1 MPIQNV
7 ITAPPTTQIRV
18 GIEPAHNA
26 FHTLTLL
33 TRARELSGLAEWV
46 YKTWDALTKTE
57 QQDTDLVMYGLNYV
71 VRPPRSFSSF
81 EAYLEYL
88 KAEDPYVLRDR
99 MLEEYEKMECCEM
112 ESEEIPISREE
123 ALVHADTYLD
133 YLKQRFPE
141 KFIYPE
147 IERRAY
153 TYAVDPPKL
162 QTFVVNYMQSMWDRF
177 LSAEWQ
183 RTNPMLEDAVIAFNQ
198 LELSQMSK
206 IEAIQLVV
214 GRELED
220 KHWLTEIEDVTN
232 LVFVPNPHIGPYQ
245 SYFQY
250 ADTLGMVFGARL
262 PEGVMMDAPDLSRN
276 EILVRLNALAD
287 DTRLQILKYIAENGE
302 KRSQEIMEGLD
313 LSQSASSRHLTQLS
327 ATGYLIGRRCEGAK
341 CYQLNSD
348 RIRDTLQAIE
358 YFLLVN
364 K

>member
-7 ITAPPTTQIRV
+7 ITAPPTNQIRV

-26 FHTLTLL
+26 FHSLILL

-46 YKTWDALTKTE
+46 YITWDALTKEE

-71 VRPPRSFSSF
+71 VKPLRSFSSF
-81 EAYLEYL
+81 EAYLEHL

-99 MLEEYEKMECCEM
+99 MLEEYEKMDCCEM
-112 ESEEIPISREE
+112 ESEEIPISSQE
-123 ALVHADTYLD
+123 ALAHADTYLA

-153 TYAVDPPKL
+153 TYAVDPPKM
-162 QTFVVNYMQSMWDRF
+162 QAFVVNYMQTMWDRF

-183 RTNPMLEDAVIAFNQ
+183 RTSLMLEDAVIAFNQ
-198 LELSQMSK
+198 IDFSQMSK
-206 IEAIQLVV
+206 TEAIQLVV
-214 GRELED
+214 GHEMED
-220 KHWLTEIEDVTN
+220 KHWLADIEEETN
-232 LVFVPNPHIGPYQ
+232 LLFVPNPHIGPYQ
-245 SYFQY
+245 SYFRY
-250 ADTLGMVFGARL
+250 RDTLGIVFGARL

-287 DTRLQILKYIAENGE
+287 DTRLLILKHVAENGE
-302 KRSQEIMEGLD
+302 QRSQEIMEQLA
-313 LSQSASSRHLTQLS
+313 LSQSSSSRHLTQLS
-327 ATGYLIGRRCEGAK
+327 ATGYLIERRCEGAK
-341 CYQLNSD
+341 CYHLNPD
-348 RIRDTLQAIE
+348 RIRDTLQAVGC
-358 YFLLVN
+358 FLLV